1 MQYRR
6 FKTPSKPTIFVILML
21 VSGVSSL
28 LPTDF
33 FGPARVLTQL
43 VAVPQWAA
51 HQASQRVAEPI
62 QALTAKPMAAEEQA
76 RLQRHDEALENENTV
91 LRQQVYELQL
101 TIQEL
106 TLLRKQSQQRDGVII
121 PAPVVALDAAPGRD
135 SILLGK
141 GKIQGAKREDWVA
154 SRLLVQ
160 VGQQDGVQGE
170 EAVLARETLIGRI
183 EDTSPLTSR
192 VVLLSD
198 QYTNRAMKVRIMH
211 FDDQSQRFLQVT
223 SAGRIAEFV
232 LRGAGA
238 GKMIVPDIRNDFI
251 DAHVV
256 AVGDL
261 VTSDPQDP
269 KLPLGMVIGEITE
282 LRHNKDNPLLYDAV
296 VQHRYDPKN
305 LSQVFIVD
313 LSRGSKTSR

>member
-1 MQYRR
+1 MR
-6 FKTPSKPTIFVILML
+6 TPSKPTIFMILML
-21 VSGVSSL
+21 LSGVSVF
-28 LPTDF
+28 LPPDL

-51 HQASQRVAEPI
+51 QRATQHVAEPI
-62 QALTAKPMAAEEQA
+62 QALAAKPMAAEELV
-76 RLQRHDEALENENTV
+76 RLQRQDLALENENTV

-101 TIQEL
+101 TVQEL
-106 TLLRKQSQQRDGVII
+106 TLLRRQSLQRDGII
-121 PAPVVALDAAPGRD
+121 LPAPVVALDAAPGRD
-135 SILLGK
+135 SMLLGK
-141 GKIQGAKREDWVA
+141 GKVQGAKREDWVA

-183 EDTSPLTSR
+183 EETSPLTSR

-198 QYTNRAMKVRIMH
+198 PYTNRAMKVRIMH
-211 FDDQSQRFLQVT
+211 FDHSSQRYLQVT
-223 SAGRIAEFV
+223 SGGRIAEFV

-238 GKMIVPDIRNDFI
+238 GRMVVPDIRKDFT
-251 DAHVV
+251 DAGVV

-269 KLPLGMVIGEITE
+269 RLPLGMVIGEITE
-282 LRHNKDNPLLYDAV
+282 LRHNKDNPLLHDAM

-305 LSQVFIVD
+305 LSQVYIVD
-313 LSRGSKTSR
+313 LSRGSKASR